1 MSACKAINQLD
12 PSMTAPWTS
21 PDPLPNK
28 PGGETNLLHRTAW
41 ADPAKPL
48 RVQLKPWYDSPIG
61 VGDTESVRVFLG
73 NNESNVIGTRTWT
86 LPMDPDDH
94 FVEIAADKLPQGEH
108 QISFIMRNFQDVEAR
123 SYPYTVTI
131 DKVGPLLNTS
141 SQLAFPTEVLHP
153 NKLTARYLEQNNDQ
167 VKAALP
173 VYTAPRP
180 WDRITWYWGSTSG
193 NQELGGVI
201 ELDDKN
207 YSAPVVITI
216 AGQLIR
222 DRKDGKRYVWYQVHD
237 RAGNPSAG
245 SDWVELD
252 VAATPIPRVL
262 PAVKI
267 KDATGGTS
275 SGALNP
281 LKAISGATVTILP
294 TAVIYDDEDAFVQWA
309 PKDGPGS
316 HRTNTPITPGS
327 RDYHIPV
334 EKVRFH
340 IGKSLVVAYEVFEPG
355 VAEPHRSNPF
365 NLQVERLTGT
375 PAVQCDGV
383 TGGQL
388 SVGKIPAGGHA
399 NFTLE
404 SWTHMGTEQFLT
416 IAVTGVDTGNKALSI
431 PVVTNFPVPEVAQK
445 IDVGRISK
453 VDLQKFK
460 LNQKLEV
467 TLRVSFD
474 GKLTWQTFAT
484 LEPMLVA

>member
-1 MSACKAINQLD
+1 MRYRLLPWNGS
-12 PSMTAPWTS
+12 TA
-21 PDPLPNK
+21 
-28 PGGETNLLHRTAW
+28 
-41 ADPAKPL
+41 
-48 RVQLKPWYDSPIG
+48 QDS
-61 VGDTESVRVFLG
+61 
-73 NNESNVIGTRTWT
+73 
-86 LPMDPDDH
+86 
-94 FVEIAADKLPQGEH
+94 Q
-108 QISFIMRNFQDVEAR
+108 
-123 SYPYTVTI
+123 TVNITI
-131 DKVGPLLNTS
+131 DKTPPILATPSTLN
-141 SQLAFPTEVLHP
+141 FPAEILPP
-153 NKLTARYLEQNNDQ
+153 NKLTARYLDQNSDQ
-167 VKAALP
+167 VKATLR
-173 VYTAPRP
+173 VYTSPRP
-180 WDRITWYWGSTSG
+180 WDRITWYWGATSG
-193 NQELGGVI
+193 NLELGGVI

-222 DRKDGKRYVWYQVHD
+222 DRKDGIRYVAYQVHD
-237 RAGNPSAG
+237 RAGNPSLR
-245 SDWVELD
+245 SDSVELD

-294 TAVIYDDEDAFVQWA
+294 TAVINDDEDAFVQWA

-375 PAVQCDGV
+375 PAVQCDRV
-383 TGGQL
+383 TGGRL
-388 SVGKIPAGGHA
+388 SLASIPAGGHA

-404 SWTHMGTEQFLT
+404 RWSHMGTEQFLT
-416 IAVTGVDTGNKALSI
+416 ITVIGMSTANQALTI
-431 PVVTNFPVPEVAQK
+431 PVVTDFPVPEVAQK
-445 IDVGRISK
+445 INVGRISK
-453 VDLQKFK
+453 TDLERFK
-460 LNQKLEV
+460 LNQQFEV
-467 TLRVSFD
+467 RVRVSFD
-474 GKLTWQTFAT
+474 GKLTWQAFTS